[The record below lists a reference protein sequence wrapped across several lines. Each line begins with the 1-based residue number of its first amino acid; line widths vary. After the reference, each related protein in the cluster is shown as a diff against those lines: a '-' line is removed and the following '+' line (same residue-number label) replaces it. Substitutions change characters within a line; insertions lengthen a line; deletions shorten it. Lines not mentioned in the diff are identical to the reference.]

1 MLRRVQER
9 ISGHEFWASWKVT
22 GSALAR
28 NSAGP
33 HPAGPGAS
41 GVSGAHQATGRPGL
55 LERVEALA
63 GHGTIF
69 STEDIELGPHASKV
83 ASKAGGTLVSEAF
96 RMALGCTTFHEG
108 MYYHVLKPGL

>member
-33 HPAGPGAS
+33 HPAGPGPRGFRVPTRLPDVQVFSS
-41 GVSGAHQATGRPGL
+41 GSKHSPATAPSFPPK
-55 LERVEALA
+55 
-63 GHGTIF
+63 T
-69 STEDIELGPHASKV
+69 
-83 ASKAGGTLVSEAF
+83 
-96 RMALGCTTFHEG
+96 
-108 MYYHVLKPGL
+108 